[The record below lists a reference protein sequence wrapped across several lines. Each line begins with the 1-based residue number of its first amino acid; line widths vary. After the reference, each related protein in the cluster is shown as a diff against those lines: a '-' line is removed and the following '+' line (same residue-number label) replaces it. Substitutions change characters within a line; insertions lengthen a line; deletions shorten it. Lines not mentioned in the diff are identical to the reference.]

1 MIAMITKRLYI
12 NEEPTRYLINTDGQ
26 IYSEIRK
33 KFLKPFKNPNG
44 YMLVDINHYGF
55 SYTRQLHRLVALTF
69 IPNPDRLPTVNHKD
83 GNKENN
89 AVDNLEWMSL
99 GDNVRHAWS
108 TGLAKPRYGTDNPA
122 NVYTE
127 EQIHMVCQLIEI
139 GEYSN
144 KRIAD
149 EVGVNLSLIRDIKYR
164 GKWKKISMYYDIPRI
179 SKRYSANKAAIM
191 ELILKG
197 YSDDNI
203 METLNLNKRYRIQIE
218 FLRESLNTA
227 PTTIPEKGV
236 HL

>member
-1 MIAMITKRLYI
+1 MITKRLYI

-44 YMLVDINHYGF
+44 YMLVDINHCGF

-89 AVDNLEWMSL
+89 AVYNLEWMSL

-108 TGLAKPRYGTDNPA
+108 TGLAKTRYGTDNPA

-149 EVGVNLSLIRDIKYR
+149 EVGVNVSLILDIK
-164 GKWKKISMYYDIPRI
+164 
-179 SKRYSANKAAIM
+179 
-191 ELILKG
+191 
-197 YSDDNI
+197 
-203 METLNLNKRYRIQIE
+203 
-218 FLRESLNTA
+218 
-227 PTTIPEKGV
+227 
-236 HL
+236 